1 MFLNSYWIL
10 QNVLIYFTQNI
21 TKIRKFGFIC
31 SLFLDSYSCLT
42 ESTAL
47 ADISIVLLSVC
58 FNNYFPK
65 VCSYFCLWNISSLN
79 FILCPT
85 GYFQRS
91 FWWTST
97 IYVSPLWINIYSDL
111 ECIAKNGSGFF
122 FPTQLPD
129 HMEVKNTQLKYS
141 AKGIDLQDHYHF
153 TKHLWTELMC
163 SITGD

>member
-1 MFLNSYWIL
+1 MDSSVLFFWIL
-10 QNVLIYFTQNI
+10 IPVWQNPLHLLTYQLY
-21 TKIRKFGFIC
+21 C
-31 SLFLDSYSCLT
+31 SLF
-42 ESTAL
+42 
-47 ADISIVLLSVC
+47 VLI
-58 FNNYFPK
+58 NYFPK
-65 VCSYFCLWNISSLN
+65 IYSYFCLWNISSLN
-79 FILCPT
+79 FILCPI

-91 FWWTST
+91 FWWIST

-122 FPTQLPD
+122 FSTQLPD